1 MSPFHI
7 SKLIFGERLFCFSLN
22 KKSVLFAD
30 GVAPGDGTSTS
41 GGEDVVPMLR
51 DRNKRMTKRK
61 LDSKRRRARR
71 EASVIKKVTNFC
83 PTFVIYCRLMCK
95 HKLFTSLYI
104 FPSNFAGN
112 RSTSFRNYTVH

>member
-1 MSPFHI
+1 MRPGECCHLHL
-7 SKLIFGERLFCFSLN
+7 KLNFSSCSTHFSSN

-41 GGEDVVPMLR
+41 GGEDVTPMLR

-71 EASVIKKVTNFC
+71 EASIIIKVNVIPDLQLRTFEINLFKKV
-83 PTFVIYCRLMCK
+83 
-95 HKLFTSLYI
+95 
-104 FPSNFAGN
+104 N
-112 RSTSFRNYTVH
+112 RS